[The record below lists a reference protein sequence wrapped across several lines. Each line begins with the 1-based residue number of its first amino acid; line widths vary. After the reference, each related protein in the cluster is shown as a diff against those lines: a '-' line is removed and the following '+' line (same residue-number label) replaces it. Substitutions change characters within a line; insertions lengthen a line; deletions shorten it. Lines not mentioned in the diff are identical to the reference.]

1 MRKWLVLL
9 LGIAALYALSRF
21 NTPWRRNRLPALKRL
36 NDTLNILVWVLLAV
50 YLAAF
55 GFWLARQIAR

>member
-9 LGIAALYALSRF
+9 LGMVALYALSRF
-21 NTPWRRNRLPALKRL
+21 NTPARRDRLPLLKRF
-36 NDTLNILVWVLLAV
+36 DRTLNILVWVLLVA

-55 GFWLARQIAR
+55 GFWLARQVLG

>member
-9 LGIAALYALSRF
+9 LGISVLYALSRF
-21 NTPWRRNRLPALKRL
+21 NTPARRKQFPFFKRL
-36 NDTLNILVWVLLAV
+36 NRTLDILVWALLAL

-55 GFWLARQIAR
+55 GCWLAKQVFR